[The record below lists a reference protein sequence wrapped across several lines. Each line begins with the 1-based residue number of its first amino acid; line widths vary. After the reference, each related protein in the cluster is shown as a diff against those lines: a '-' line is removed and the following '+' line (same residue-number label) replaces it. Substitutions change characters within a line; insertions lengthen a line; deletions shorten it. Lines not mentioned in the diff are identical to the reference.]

1 MLIFVQK
8 CLFSGSVNDTEFIR
22 RAKRYARKTG
32 QECRFEPGRGKGSHG
47 MLSVGSQRT
56 VVKRGEIAKGML
68 TAMLK
73 QLQIERRDF

>member
-1 MLIFVQK
+1 
-8 CLFSGSVNDTEFIR
+8 
-22 RAKRYARKTG
+22 
-32 QECRFEPGRGKGSHG
+32 